1 MVSHTDLSKNVPH
14 IKLEPPMSLPSAYL
28 TSSKNV
34 GRILTAIQNAQAP
47 KQFSTRFIASL
58 GFTSAPD
65 RLIIGV
71 LKALGFLSAEGH
83 PTKRYFEYLD
93 TTQAKRVL
101 ADGLR
106 EAYADLYQVNRRAH
120 EMTNTEVKNK
130 LKTLTQGQFGDSVL
144 DKMAS
149 TFKALSQHADF
160 SAAASTTV
168 VEPVLVKAPVFKDE
182 ELTDSPGRVSLGG
195 LVYNIQLIL
204 PADRDQAVY
213 DALFRSLKEHL
224 LT

>member
-1 MVSHTDLSKNVPH
+1 MA
-14 IKLEPPMSLPSAYL
+14 LPSAYL
-28 TSSKNV
+28 TTTKNL
-34 GRILTAIQNAQAP
+34 GRILAAIQNAQAP

-58 GFTSAPD
+58 GFPSAPD

-71 LKALGFLSAEGH
+71 LKSIGFLTSEGH

-93 TTQAKRVL
+93 GTQSKRVM
-101 ADGLR
+101 ADGVR
-106 EAYADLYQVNRRAH
+106 EAYADLYQVNKKAH
-120 EMTNTEVKNK
+120 EMTNTEIKNK
-130 LKTLTQGQFGDSVL
+130 LKTLTQGQSSDSVL

-149 TFKALSQHADF
+149 TFKGLAQHADF
-160 SAAASTTV
+160 NASAASAAALETPVSAAESQAEAAVGSTAT
-168 VEPVLVKAPVFKDE
+168 PI
-182 ELTDSPGRVSLGG
+182 GLGG

-224 LT
+224 LR